1 MKIKHLMLPIA
12 LGVALGGCDDL
23 LTETPRD
30 FITADQYYSTEADI
44 EGAAA
49 AMYPIYQEWDMFKVQ
64 HWWTFELAADHG
76 NYHPDEPNAE
86 TQAPQYLNWSPTSR
100 EPRALWMW
108 HYSAIR
114 LNNTV
119 IEFAPGVTF
128 DDPDRKD
135 VLIGEAKFNR
145 AFNYFWLA
153 RGFGGVPL
161 VLSTSDPV
169 DLPRNTEE
177 EVFAQIITDLEEAIP
192 LLPPTRDPVAERGR
206 ATRYAAMALLADV
219 YRWRANTNLANS
231 ADADW
236 QEVIDLS
243 EEIIFSG
250 PYELLP
256 NYLSA
261 LLPQAH
267 LRSEEIFA
275 IQSPGV
281 GGWFNISLFG
291 AHFGAR
297 NFSDWGG
304 GGWAVSS
311 AAVPFWRS
319 WDRDDY
325 RFEVTYMTEDCPAS
339 AKSEDPDMEGGWIC
353 DPGTV
358 EPLTPAEWEGRQ
370 AGEPLGF
377 PHVQKYRESDF
388 RQNWWGGGDVN
399 YPMYRLA
406 DIILIYAEALNAL
419 GRDGEALDQV
429 NLIRERARQGTG
441 DENRAVPAD
450 LSGLSGIALKDAIY
464 RERELEFAY
473 EMKRWFDLVQR
484 GPAFFVQQLTTN
496 DPTSNRF
503 GLVTEDRMRLPIPA
517 AELVKNTNLVQNPG
531 Y

>member
-1 MKIKHLMLPIA
+1 MKVKYLMLPTA
-12 LGVALGGCDDL
+12 LAVALGGCGDL

-30 FITADQYYSTEADI
+30 FITADGYYATEADI
-44 EGAAA
+44 EGAAS

-100 EPRALWMW
+100 EPRSLWMW

-119 IEFAPGVTF
+119 IEFAPKVTF
-128 DDPDRKD
+128 REPARQRA
-135 VLIGEAKFNR
+135 LIAEAKFNR

-161 VLSTSDPV
+161 VLSTNDPV
-169 DLPRNTEE
+169 DLPRNTEA
-177 EVFAQIITDLEEAIP
+177 EVFEQIIADLEEAIP
-192 LLPPTRDPVAERGR
+192 DLPQTRNQGTERGR
-206 ATRYAAMALLADV
+206 ATRYAAMALLADA
-219 YRWRANTNLANS
+219 YRWRANTNMATP
-231 ADADW
+231 AADW
-236 QEVIDLS
+236 QKVIQLS
-243 EEIIFSG
+243 EQVISG
-250 PYELLP
+250 PFALLP

-261 LLPQAH
+261 LLPHANT
-267 LRSEEIFA
+267 RSEEIFA

-297 NFSDWGG
+297 NFGDWGG

-319 WDRDDY
+319 WDRNDY

-339 AKSEDPDMEGGWIC
+339 AKSVQPGVPGGWIC
-353 DPGTV
+353 APGSV
-358 EPLTPAEWEGRQ
+358 EHLTPANWEGRLSH
-370 AGEPLGF
+370 EPVGF
-377 PHVQKYRESDF
+377 PHVRKYRESDF
-388 RQNWWGGGDVN
+388 RQNFWGGGDVN
-399 YPMYRLA
+399 LPMYRLA
-406 DIILIYAEALNAL
+406 DIVLIYAEALNAV
-419 GRDGEALDQV
+419 GRDADALTQV
-429 NLIRERARQGTG
+429 NRIRARARQGTG
-441 DENRAVPAD
+441 TENRAVPAN
-450 LSGLSGIALKDAIY
+450 LHGLGGVALKDAIY

-473 EMKRWFDLVQR
+473 ELKRWFDLVQR
-484 GPAFFVQQLTTN
+484 GQQFFVQQLTTN
-496 DPTSNRF
+496 DPTSNRL
-503 GLVTEDRMRLPIPA
+503 GRVTPERMRLPIPA
-517 AELVKNTNLVQNPG
+517 AELVKNRNLVQNPG